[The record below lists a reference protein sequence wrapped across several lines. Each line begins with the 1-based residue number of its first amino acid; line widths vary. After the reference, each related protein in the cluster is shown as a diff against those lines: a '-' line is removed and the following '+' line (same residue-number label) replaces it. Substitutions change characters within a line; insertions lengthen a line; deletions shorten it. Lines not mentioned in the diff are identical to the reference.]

1 MQPNVEQALWVGMEE
16 QRARLAPPT
25 DFPALPV
32 IPAARYTDP
41 AFLALEQEYLW
52 QRSWLYALHQDELPK
67 PGSFRLFRKT
77 GSPIVLTRGND
88 NKIRAFYNACR
99 HRGAPLVEKDCGE
112 TKGFFCRYHGWTY
125 GLDGRLTVVR
135 ERRDFVGLETRDLPL
150 RQVRCEQFG
159 PWVFIN
165 EDAAAE
171 PLLEALRPAVKHWEN
186 LDIKNMRHIASASF
200 EVACNVKV
208 LIDAFLETYHLKSI
222 HPGTVDRFLDSRGT
236 HIELFPNGNSMMVTP
251 HRDPIWRD
259 PGAKGMPAVGSAEA
273 LFATQNP
280 SYLLYPNLVT
290 PPSPTGIPFITFWP
304 KTRRT
309 MEVDVH
315 WFGPEG
321 SQGHEMWPT
330 RMSNF
335 ERILEEDVQFAPR
348 IQESVEARGFD
359 GMVLSYQERRIYHWH
374 EQLDRRIGAERI
386 PAALRMKP
394 LLAPFE
400 ASLEGSLAVAGSVL

>member
-1 MQPNVEQALWVGMEE
+1 MQPRIERILMTGMDVER
-16 QRARLAPPT
+16 QRTAPPPG
-25 DFPALPV
+25 FPKLPT
-32 IPAARYTDP
+32 IPSARYTDP
-41 AFLALEQEYLW
+41 AFQALEREFLW
-52 QRSWLYALHQDELPK
+52 KRSWVYALHQDELPK

-88 NKIRAFYNACR
+88 GRIRAFYNACR
-99 HRGAPLVEKDCGE
+99 HRGAPLVEKECGE

-125 GLDGRLTVVR
+125 ALDGRLTAVR
-135 ERRDFVGLETRDLPL
+135 ERRDFIELDTQQLPL
-150 RQVRCEQFG
+150 KQVRCEQYG
-159 PWVFIN
+159 PWVFLN
-165 EDAAAE
+165 EDEHAV
-171 PLLEALRPAVKHWEN
+171 PLLEALRPAVQHWEN
-186 LDIKNMRHIASASF
+186 LGVGNMRHIASASF

-251 HRDPIWRD
+251 HRDPAWRD
-259 PGAKGMPAVGSAEA
+259 PGARGMPATESAEA
-273 LFATQNP
+273 LFAEQNP

-290 PPSPTGIPFITFWP
+290 PPCATGIPFITFWP
-304 KTRRT
+304 KTDRT

-321 SQGHEMWPT
+321 SEGHEMWPT
-330 RMSNF
+330 RISNF

-374 EQLDRRIGAERI
+374 EQLDRRIGVERI
-386 PAALRMKP
+386 PEALRMKP
-394 LLAPFE
+394 LLAPYE
-400 ASLEGSLAVAGSVL
+400 APPDGPCQVAGVAA